1 MNTVYVIQERCPQ
14 DHSCP
19 ALPQCPTHAIIQHE
33 YDAPEI
39 MTDKCVSCGQCMKIC
54 PHKAFQVEK

>member
-19 ALPQCPTHAIIQHE
+19 ALPHCPTKAIIQQG
-33 YDAPEI
+33 YNAPEI
-39 MTDKCVSCGQCMKIC
+39 MGDKCIVCGECIKIC
-54 PHKAFQVEK
+54 PKKAFQAK